1 MIENKKRILFLCV
14 GNSCRSQMAEGL
26 MRKFFGE
33 CFDVFSAG
41 INPSKVNPKS
51 IEVMR
56 EIDIDISKHIS
67 KSVNLFLNNSF
78 DYVIT
83 VCDNARETCPIFSG
97 EVKNKLHWS
106 FEDPAEAKGTEGQ
119 ILKKFREVRD
129 LIKDRI
135 LTHFK
140 SEYL

>member
-1 MIENKKRILFLCV
+1 MIEEKKKILFLCTS
-14 GNSCRSQMAEGL
+14 NSCRSQMAEGL
-26 MRKFFGE
+26 MRKYFGE
-33 CFDVFSAG
+33 YFDVFSAG
-41 INPSKVNPKS
+41 INLSEVNPKS

-83 VCDNARETCPIFSG
+83 VCDNAKEMCPIFSG
-97 EVKNKLHWS
+97 EVKNRLHWS